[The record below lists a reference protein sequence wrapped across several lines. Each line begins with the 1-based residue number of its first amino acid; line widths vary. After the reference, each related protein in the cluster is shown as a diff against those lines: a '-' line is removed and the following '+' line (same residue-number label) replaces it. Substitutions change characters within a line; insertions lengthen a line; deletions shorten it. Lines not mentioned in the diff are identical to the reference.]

1 MKSTSFVSL
10 KKTRSFGFFDASQVM
25 NRNRSSTFS
34 MENLLFMHALS
45 SRIFNLRW
53 TNKSMNFHGSN
64 AKYFKGI
71 LRLMN

>member
-34 MENLLFMHALS
+34 MENLLLMHALS
-45 SRIFNLRW
+45 SRIFNIRL
-53 TNKSMNFHGSN
+53 TNKSMNRSN
-64 AKYFKGI
+64 TKYFMEI
-71 LRLMN
+71 VRLMN